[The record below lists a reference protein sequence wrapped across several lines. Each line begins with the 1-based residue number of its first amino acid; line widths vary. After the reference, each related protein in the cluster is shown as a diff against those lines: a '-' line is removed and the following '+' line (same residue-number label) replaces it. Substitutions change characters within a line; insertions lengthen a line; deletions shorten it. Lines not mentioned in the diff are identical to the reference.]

1 MMRILRIRIWNT
13 GKYSCPP
20 AARSQISTAVHKGH
34 AHRSVQPSTRDTYM
48 GECWL
53 STVTRIQVTTAVYRR
68 HLHRSVQL
76 STRGYSHR
84 SVQLSTRGYPHRSVQ
99 LSTRGYPHRSVQ
111 LSTRGYPHR
120 SVQLSPTRDMY
131 TGKPSC
137 PLWTRAVFSPQK
149 CAFSQNYLVF
159 KLQLMRDRFKALF
172 IGLAM

>member
-1 MMRILRIRIWNT
+1 MIRILRIRTWNT
-13 GKYSCPP
+13 CKYSCPP
-20 AARSQISTAVHKGH
+20 AARPQISTAFHKGH
-34 AHRSVQPSTRDTYM
+34 AHRSAQPSTRDTYM

-53 STVTRIQVTTAVYRR
+53 STVTRIQVTTAVYQG
-68 HLHRSVQL
+68 HL
-76 STRGYSHR
+76 
-84 SVQLSTRGYPHRSVQ
+84 
-99 LSTRGYPHRSVQ
+99 HRSVQ

-137 PLWTRAVFSPQK
+137 PLWTRAVFAPQK

-159 KLQLMRDRFKALF
+159 KLQLMRNRFKALF